1 MKIRNGFVSNSSS
14 SSFIVTMKN
23 GEKMT
28 KQTLLE
34 AFDVKETSPL
44 YKFAEEL
51 SDWIIS
57 NVEEKDIAGIYEEYV
72 YSDNSDS
79 LTTEKMIEEIIED
92 YSGID
97 RENLEKIASKEY
109 RYYSGSACNDS
120 GDALESYLCDS
131 DIKIDTDIIKIES
144 GTY

>member
-1 MKIRNGFVSNSSS
+1 MKVRNGFVSNSSS

-28 KQTLLE
+28 KETLLE
-34 AFDVKETSPL
+34 AFDVKKTSPL
-44 YKFAEEL
+44 FNFANEL
-51 SDWIIS
+51 SDWIIR

-72 YSDNSDS
+72 YSDSDVKS
-79 LTTEKMIEEIIED
+79 TDEMINEIVDD
-92 YSGID
+92 YSGIS
-97 RENLEKIASKEY
+97 REDLEKIAKKEI

-144 GTY
+144 DTY